1 MTKQYPEQQSPP
13 GWRPSPPPWEKQSV
27 LNLFIVV
34 LGVLAVLAGCGGKAD
49 RTAATTTTTVTATPT
64 PTPTPGMTVR
74 QVASTVASLRA
85 KNQKLVKDFEDF
97 CDISKW
103 SDALVEAQETACSY
117 VVQRAPLEGQFAVK
131 TLTIANPPAEVAAL
145 LVATRTSASALGKVS
160 GKQCEKSAQSDG
172 CITVERFLASQA
184 AENFQLAFSGWEPYI

>member
-1 MTKQYPEQQSPP
+1 MTEHYPQQQSPP
-13 GWRPSPPPWEKQSV
+13 GWRSSPPRRKKHSFR
-27 LNLFIVV
+27 NLTIV
-34 LGVLAVLAGCGGKAD
+34 LGILAVLAGCGGTAE
-49 RTAATTTTTVTATPT
+49 RTAGTTTATVTATPT

-103 SDALVEAQETACSY
+103 SDSLVEAQKTACSY

-131 TLTIANPPAEVAAL
+131 TLTLANPPAEVAPL
-145 LVATRTSASALGKVS
+145 LVATRTSASELGKVS
-160 GKQCEKSAQSDG
+160 GKQCGKSPQSDG
-172 CITVERFLASQA
+172 CIVVETFLASQA
-184 AENFQLAFSGWEPYI
+184 AENFQLAFAGWEPYL